1 MQANGSVEPLRITT
15 AALPPAQ
22 RLEHFRE
29 IFGRRLFR
37 IEMEP
42 EPGTEFDVD
51 VTLQALP
58 GLRIS
63 TGSHSA
69 MRNRLTSELIDS
81 DDLVLVILQ
90 SGLGTAKQRGREE
103 TFGGGQAIVT
113 ANDEPG
119 IGTTHSRVQLT
130 NLRFAR
136 KRLAPQLAD
145 AGASVLRPLSRDN
158 QALRLLTSYLRIVG
172 GELGRSSVS
181 LQQAAADHV
190 HDLVALALG
199 ATRDAAE
206 IARGRGVRVARLR
219 AIKADTMAHVA
230 TSWLSI
236 DALAARHGVSP
247 RYIRSLFQSE
257 ETTFTDF
264 VLNQR
269 LARAHALLTDP
280 RLGTRLISTIAFEA
294 GFGDLSYFN
303 HRFRQRY
310 GATPSDIRAAARLE
324 GSW

>member
-1 MQANGSVEPLRITT
+1 VQANGTMDPLRIAT

-29 IFGRRLFR
+29 IYGRGLFR
-37 IEMEP
+37 FEMEP
-42 EPGTEFDVD
+42 EPGADFNVD
-51 VTLQALP
+51 ITLQALP
-58 GLRIS
+58 GLRIA
-63 TGSHSA
+63 TGTHSA

-81 DDLVLVILQ
+81 DDLILVILQ
-90 SGLGTAKQRGREE
+90 SGVAMAKQRGREE
-103 TFGGGQAIVT
+103 IFRGGQAIVT
-113 ANDEPG
+113 TNDEPASAG
-119 IGTTHSRVQLT
+119 HSHIQVT

-136 KRLAPQLAD
+136 NRLSPQLAD
-145 AGASVLRPLSRDN
+145 ADGSVLRPLSVDN
-158 QALRLLTSYLRIVG
+158 KALRLLASYLRIVG
-172 GELGRSSVS
+172 DELGRSSAS
-181 LQQAAADHV
+181 LQQAAGDHV

-206 IARGRGVRVARLR
+206 IARGRGVRVARLH
-219 AIKADTMAHVA
+219 AIKADTVAHVA
-230 TSWLSI
+230 ANWLSI
-236 DALAARHGVSP
+236 NALAARHGVSP
-247 RYIRSLFQSE
+247 RYIRSLFQGE

-269 LARAHALLTDP
+269 LARAHAHLTDP
-280 RLGTRLISTIAFEA
+280 RLGARLISTIAFEA

-324 GSW
+324 GGW

>member
-1 MQANGSVEPLRITT
+1 VQANGSVEPLRITT

-29 IFGRRLFR
+29 IYARGLFR
-37 IEMEP
+37 FEMEP
-42 EPGTEFDVD
+42 EPDTEFDVD
-51 VTLQALP
+51 VTLQVLP

-63 TGSHSA
+63 TGTHSA

-81 DDLVLVILQ
+81 DDLVLVILH
-90 SGLGTAKQRGREE
+90 SGLAMAKQRGREE
-103 TFGGGQAIVT
+103 VFRDGQAIVT
-113 ANDEPG
+113 TNDEPARAE
-119 IGTTHSRVQLT
+119 HSLIQVT

-136 KRLAPQLAD
+136 NRLSPQLAD
-145 AGASVLRPLSRDN
+145 ADASVLRPLSRDN
-158 QALRLLTSYLRIVG
+158 QALRLLASYLRIVN
-172 GELGRSSVS
+172 GELGRSDVS
-181 LQQAAADHV
+181 LQQAAGDHV

-206 IARGRGVRVARLR
+206 IARGRGVRVARLH
-219 AIKADTMAHVA
+219 AIKADAVA
-230 TSWLSI
+230 NVAANWLSI

-247 RYIRSLFQSE
+247 RYIRSLFQGE

-264 VLNQR
+264 VLSQR
-269 LARAHALLTDP
+269 LARAHARLTDP
-280 RLGTRLISTIAFEA
+280 RLGARLISTIAFEA

-310 GATPSDIRAAARLE
+310 GATPSDIRAAARIE
-324 GSW
+324 GRW

>member
-1 MQANGSVEPLRITT
+1 MQANGSGEPLRITT
-15 AALPPAQ
+15 AALPPKQ

-29 IFGRRLFR
+29 IYARGLFR
-37 IEMEP
+37 FEMEP
-42 EPGTEFDVD
+42 EPDTNFDVD
-51 VTLQALP
+51 VTLQVLP

-63 TGSHSA
+63 TGTHSA

-81 DDLVLVILQ
+81 DDLVLVILH
-90 SGLGTAKQRGREE
+90 SGLAMASQRGREE
-103 TFGGGQAIVT
+103 IFRDGQAIVT
-113 ANDEPG
+113 TNDEPARAE
-119 IGTTHSRVQLT
+119 HSHIQVT
-130 NLRFAR
+130 NLRFER
-136 KRLAPQLAD
+136 NRLSPQLAD
-145 AGASVLRPLSRDN
+145 ADAIVLRPLSRDN
-158 QALRLLTSYLRIVG
+158 QALRLLSSYLQIVN
-172 GELGRSSVS
+172 GELGRSDAS
-181 LQQAAADHV
+181 LRQAAGEHV

-206 IARGRGVRVARLR
+206 IARGRGVRIARLH
-219 AIKADTMAHVA
+219 AIKADTVAHVA
-230 TSWLSI
+230 ASWLSI

-247 RYIRSLFQSE
+247 RYIRSLFQGE

-269 LARAHALLTDP
+269 LARAHAHLTDP
-280 RLGTRLISTIAFEA
+280 RLGERLISTIAFEA

-324 GSW
+324 GGW

>member
-1 MQANGSVEPLRITT
+1 METLRITT
-15 AALPPAQ
+15 AALPLAQ

-29 IFGRRLFR
+29 IYWRGLFR
-37 IEMEP
+37 FEMEP
-42 EPGTEFDVD
+42 EPGTDFDVD

-63 TGSHSA
+63 TGWHSA
-69 MRNRLTSELIDS
+69 MRNRLTNELIDS
-81 DDLVLVILQ
+81 DDLILVILQ
-90 SGLGTAKQRGREE
+90 SGRAMVKQRGREE
-103 TFGGGQAIVT
+103 TCVDGQAIVT
-113 ANDEPG
+113 TNDEPANAG
-119 IGTTHSRVQLT
+119 HSRVQVT

-136 KRLAPQLAD
+136 KRLSPQLAD
-145 AGASVLRPLSRDN
+145 ANASVLRPLSRDN
-158 QALRLLTSYLRIVG
+158 QALRLLTSYLRIVDD
-172 GELGRSSVS
+172 ELGRGSPS
-181 LQQAAADHV
+181 LQLAAADHV

-206 IARGRGVRVARLR
+206 IARGRGVRVARLH
-219 AIKADTMAHVA
+219 AIKADTVAHVA
-230 TSWLSI
+230 ASWLSI

-247 RYIRSLFQSE
+247 RYIRSLFQGE

-269 LARAHALLTDP
+269 LARAYAHLTDP
-280 RLGTRLISTIAFEA
+280 RLGARLISTIAFEA

-324 GSW
+324 GGW

>member
-1 MQANGSVEPLRITT
+1 
-15 AALPPAQ
+15 
-22 RLEHFRE
+22 
-29 IFGRRLFR
+29 
-37 IEMEP
+37 MEP
-42 EPGTEFDVD
+42 EPGTDFDVD

-63 TGSHSA
+63 AGSHSA

-81 DDLVLVILQ
+81 DDLVLVILHG
-90 SGLGTAKQRGREE
+90 GLATAKQRGREA
-103 TFGGGQAIVT
+103 TIHDGQAIVT

-119 IGTTHSRVQLT
+119 SGTAHSHVQLT
-130 NLRFAR
+130 NLRFER

-145 AGASVLRPLSRDN
+145 AGSTVLRPLSRDN
-158 QALRLLTSYLRIVG
+158 QALRLLTSYLRIAG
-172 GELGRSSVS
+172 GELWRSPAN

-206 IARGRGVRVARLR
+206 IAKGRGVRIARLH
-219 AIKADTMAHVA
+219 AIKADIVAHVA
-230 TSWLSI
+230 ASWLSI
-236 DALAARHGVSP
+236 DALAARHGVSA
-247 RYIRSLFQSE
+247 RYIRSLFQGE

-264 VLNQR
+264 VLNER
-269 LARAHALLTDP
+269 LARAHARLTDP
-280 RLGTRLISTIAFEA
+280 RLGARLISTIAFGA

-324 GSW
+324 GGW

>member
-1 MQANGSVEPLRITT
+1 MGPLRITT
-15 AALPPAQ
+15 ADLPPAQ
-22 RLEHFRE
+22 RVEHFRE

-42 EPGTEFDVD
+42 EPGIEFDAD
-51 VTLQALP
+51 ITLQALP

-63 TGSHSA
+63 TGSHSP

-81 DDLVLVILQ
+81 DDLTLIIMQ
-90 SGLGTAKQRGREE
+90 SGAGTVKQQGREA
-103 TFGGGQAIVT
+103 TVNDGQAIVT
-113 ANDEPG
+113 ANDQPATATG
-119 IGTTHSRVQLT
+119 HSRVQLT

-136 KRLAPQLAD
+136 KRLAAQLAD
-145 AGASVLRPLSRDN
+145 ADASVLRPLSRDN
-158 QALRLLTSYLRIVG
+158 QALRLLTSYLGIAA
-172 GELGRSSVS
+172 GELWRSPQS

-206 IARGRGVRVARLR
+206 IARGRGVRAARLH
-219 AIKADTMAHVA
+219 AIKADTVAHVA
-230 TSWLSI
+230 ASWLSI

-264 VLNQR
+264 VLHQR

-280 RLGTRLISTIAFEA
+280 RLGARLISTIAFEA

-310 GATPSDIRAAARLE
+310 GATPSDIRATARIE
-324 GSW
+324 GRW

>member
-1 MQANGSVEPLRITT
+1 VQANGSVEPLRITT

-29 IFGRRLFR
+29 IYARGLFR
-37 IEMEP
+37 FEMEP
-42 EPGTEFDVD
+42 EPDTEFDVD
-51 VTLQALP
+51 VTLQVLP

-63 TGSHSA
+63 TGTHSA

-81 DDLVLVILQ
+81 DDLVLVILH
-90 SGLGTAKQRGREE
+90 SGLAMAKQRGREE
-103 TFGGGQAIVT
+103 VFRDGQAIVT
-113 ANDEPG
+113 TNDEPARAE
-119 IGTTHSRVQLT
+119 HSLIQVT

-136 KRLAPQLAD
+136 NRLSPQLAD
-145 AGASVLRPLSRDN
+145 ADASVLRPLSRDN
-158 QALRLLTSYLRIVG
+158 QALRLLASYLRIVN
-172 GELGRSSVS
+172 GELGRSDVS
-181 LQQAAADHV
+181 LQQAAGDHV

-206 IARGRGVRVARLR
+206 IARGRGVRVARLH
-219 AIKADTMAHVA
+219 AIKADAVA
-230 TSWLSI
+230 NVAANWLSI

-247 RYIRSLFQSE
+247 RYIRSLFQGE

-269 LARAHALLTDP
+269 LARAHARLTDP
-280 RLGTRLISTIAFEA
+280 RLGARLISTIAFEA

-310 GATPSDIRAAARLE
+310 GATPSDIRAAARIE
-324 GSW
+324 GRW

>member
-1 MQANGSVEPLRITT
+1 
-15 AALPPAQ
+15 
-22 RLEHFRE
+22 
-29 IFGRRLFR
+29 
-37 IEMEP
+37 MEP
-42 EPGTEFDVD
+42 EPGTDFDVD

-58 GLRIS
+58 GLRVS
-63 TGSHSA
+63 SGSHSA

-81 DDLVLVILQ
+81 DDLVLVIMQ
-90 SGLGTAKQRGREE
+90 SGLATAKQRGREE
-103 TFGGGQAIVT
+103 TLSEGQAIVT

-119 IGTTHSRVQLT
+119 NGTAHSRVQLT

-136 KRLAPQLAD
+136 RRLAPQLAD
-145 AGASVLRPLSRDN
+145 ADAAVLRPLSRDN
-158 QALRLLTSYLRIVG
+158 QALRLLTSYLRIVS
-172 GELGRSSVS
+172 GELWRSPLS

-206 IARGRGVRVARLR
+206 IARGRGVRIARLHAIR
-219 AIKADTMAHVA
+219 ADIVAHVTA
-230 TSWLSI
+230 SWLSI
-236 DALAARHGVSP
+236 DAVAARHGVSP
-247 RYIRSLFQSE
+247 RYIRSLFQGE

-269 LARAHALLTDP
+269 LACAHALLTDH
-280 RLGTRLISTIAFEA
+280 RLGARLISTIAFEA

-310 GATPSDIRAAARLE
+310 GATPSDIRAAARIE
-324 GSW
+324 GGW